1 MMKKWLRVAIVYK
14 ILINNSLPIVCSGRS
29 FLLLFLFFGFQT
41 AVFASGYRDSFTE
54 YLNLIP
60 DSRVAVDYGTLR
72 PGKPVVLVLFAL
84 PNGNSIEWT
93 AGKKMEPGDDW
104 HFDIQHIKAQTEFV
118 RATDT
123 TKQYIVAYLQ
133 ASMKAWTAHA
143 ARYNGAAEGSA
154 DGVVKSVSGTAEGTN
169 GLGGASDSYLL
180 YPRLVDTLEQIVCV
194 VTGRPVS
201 EVVLS
206 SHSGGGRFMF
216 NYISGVKEIPAKVS
230 RLVFIDSNYGFEDS
244 LHTAKLGNWLRAS
257 AEHKL
262 GVFSYVDTTVIFN
275 GKRIVSSKG
284 GTGYKTEEMSAC
296 LEKAL
301 PGDGESE
308 SGTDAII
315 SVGQQRE
322 AGPSLWKFSRNVDTC
337 FVKMQSANRQVLLL
351 KKENPQGNIYH
362 TVLVERNGFIH
373 SLFFNSPFED
383 KGYKFWIAGR
393 AYLKFVE

>member
-1 MMKKWLRVAIVYK
+1 MRKWLRLAIVRK
-14 ILINNSLPIVCSGRS
+14 ILINNCLPRICNGRS
-29 FLLLFLFFGFQT
+29 LLLLFLFFRFQT
-41 AVFASGYRDSFTE
+41 AVFASGYRNSFTE

-60 DSRVAVDYGTLR
+60 DSRIAVDYGTSC

-143 ARYNGAAEGSA
+143 VRYNGTN
-154 DGVVKSVSGTAEGTN
+154 GTA
-169 GLGGASDSYLL
+169 DSYLL
-180 YPRLVDTLEQIVCV
+180 YPRLVDTLEQIVCRA
-194 VTGRPVS
+194 TGLPVS

-244 LHTAKLGNWLRAS
+244 LHTEKLGRWLIAS
-257 AEHKL
+257 TGHKL

-296 LEKAL
+296 LERAL
-301 PGDGESE
+301 LSVEREARKSG
-308 SGTDAII
+308 SGTNVITPA
-315 SVGQQRE
+315 GEKRE
-322 AGPSLWKFSRNVDTC
+322 AGYALWKFSRSADTC
-337 FVKMQSANRQVLLL
+337 FVKMQSANGQVLML
-351 KKENPQGNIYH
+351 KKENPQGHIYH

-383 KGYKFWIAGR
+383 KGYKFWIEGR
-393 AYLKFVE
+393 AYLNFVE